1 MSTKRE
7 DAANTTNNVTD
18 PKSAATDTP
27 PTDGT
32 IDIAQVLALIGQIE
46 ALIPGFTHH
55 DTNDAKR
62 VANVAR
68 IGKDLIPQI
77 ITTVTALPPIG
88 DVHIFDVVEG
98 KDSLTFEAD
107 MQPVVQRLSALLTGT
122 VFTVNSRIA
131 RSASRAL
138 STYAWAKKHAKSPEG
153 IELRPFVDEMTS
165 TMKKTLNRRKP
176 AKPAPTPTP
185 AGAQGFLAPNLA
197 AAKPVDDDDYDLPED
212 FRKELEEAL
221 KD

>member
-7 DAANTTNNVTD
+7 IAVDTNNNMTA

-32 IDIAQVLALIGQIE
+32 IDVAQVLALIGQIE
-46 ALIPGFTHH
+46 AVIPGFAHH

-77 ITTVTALPPIG
+77 IATITALPSVG
-88 DVHIFDVVEG
+88 GVNTFDAVEG

-138 STYAWAKKHAKSPEG
+138 STYAWAKNHAKGPEG
-153 IELRPFVDEMTS
+153 IEIRPFVDDMTS

-176 AKPAPTPTP
+176 AKPAPTPAP

-197 AAKPVDDDDYDLPED
+197 AAKLDDDDYDLPED
-212 FRKELEEAL
+212 FRKEMEEAL